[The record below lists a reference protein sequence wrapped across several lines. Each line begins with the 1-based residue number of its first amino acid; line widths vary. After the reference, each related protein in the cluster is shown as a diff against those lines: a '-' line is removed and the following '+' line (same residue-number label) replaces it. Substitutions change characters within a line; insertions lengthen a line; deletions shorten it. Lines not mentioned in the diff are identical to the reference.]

1 MGDSVLSGL
10 RWGGA
15 VSALWLMQQKDLVG
29 ALGCG
34 EHFRVTDGVT
44 SGSLPNTETEVPEH
58 TLHEWWLARSVGTK
72 APCPEEIVGVNVMWL
87 GTQGS

>member
-1 MGDSVLSGL
+1 MGDAVLSGL

-15 VSALWLMQQKDLVG
+15 VPALWLMQQKDLVG

-44 SGSLPNTETEVPEH
+44 SGSLLSTAPRCPGTVYMSGG
-58 TLHEWWLARSVGTK
+58 WLDLMALRPHAPKRSWGL
-72 APCPEEIVGVNVMWL
+72 M
-87 GTQGS
+87 